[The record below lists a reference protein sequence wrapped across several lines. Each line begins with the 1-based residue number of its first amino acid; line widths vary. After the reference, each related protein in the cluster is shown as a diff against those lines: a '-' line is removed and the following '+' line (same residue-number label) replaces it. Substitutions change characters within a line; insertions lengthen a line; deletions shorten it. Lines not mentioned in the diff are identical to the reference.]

1 MKACL
6 HCSGEACD
14 NGSPQDDIDADLDED
29 IDDDEAGGADDWQ
42 IVVMGTAGDEVIVEF
57 C

>member
-6 HCSGEACD
+6 HCSGKDCD

-29 IDDDEAGGADDWQ
+29 INDDGAGGVDDWQ
-42 IVVMGTAGDEVIVEF
+42 IVVMGTAGDEEIVEF